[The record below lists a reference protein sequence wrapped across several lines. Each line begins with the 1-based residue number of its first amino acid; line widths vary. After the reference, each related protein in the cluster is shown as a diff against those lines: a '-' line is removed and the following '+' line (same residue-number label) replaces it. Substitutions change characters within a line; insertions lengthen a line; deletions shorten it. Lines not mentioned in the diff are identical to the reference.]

1 MRIALSGCA
10 NSGKTTLLS
19 HFLQKWPMYTT
30 PVKTY
35 RDIITEKKLDHSSK
49 TSDVTQLMI
58 LDWMLQEMKKHPQGS
73 HIIYDR
79 CPLDNLV
86 YTLQGNVRGLI
97 SDATTAAT
105 ISFVRESMKDL
116 DIIFWL
122 KYNPKIKI
130 MNDGFRDFD
139 EEYIKET
146 DAFFATLFDQYMENL
161 ESDVFLPKDDCPLI
175 FCIDETF
182 STIDD
187 RLMLIGEFL
196 DKDGNLIE
204 TENSV
209 LSMENLETFEQLM
222 GDQKKQQEADENIKN
237 ILKNLK

>member
-1 MRIALSGCA
+1 MRISISGAA
-10 NSGKTTLLS
+10 NTGKSTLVS
-19 HFLQKWPMYTT
+19 YFLRRWPMYAT
-30 PVKTY
+30 PEKTY
-35 RDIITEKKLDHSSK
+35 RDVIKENNLSHSSK
-49 TSDVTQLMI
+49 TSSETQLMI
-58 LDWMLQEMKKHPQGS
+58 LDWMLLEMKKFPPKS
-73 HIIYDR
+73 KVLYDR

-86 YTLQGNVRGLI
+86 YTLQGNMRGQI
-97 SDATTAAT
+97 SDEVTAAT
-105 ISFVRESMKDL
+105 IFLVRESMKDL

-122 KYNPKIKI
+122 KYNPNIKI
-130 MNDGFRDFD
+130 VNDGLRDAN

-146 DAFFATLFDQYMENL
+146 DKIFSDLFEQYMENL
-161 ESDVFLPKDDCPLI
+161 ENDIFYPKEDCPAIICL
-175 FCIDETF
+175 DETF

-187 RLMLIGEFL
+187 RMMFIGEFL